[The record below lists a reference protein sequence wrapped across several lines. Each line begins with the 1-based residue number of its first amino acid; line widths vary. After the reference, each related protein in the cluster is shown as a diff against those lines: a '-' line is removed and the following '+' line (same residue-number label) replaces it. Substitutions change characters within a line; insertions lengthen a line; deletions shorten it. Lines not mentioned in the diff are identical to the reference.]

1 VDLAR
6 RVRRH
11 WLFGLVLVAALALRV
26 LVSLAFRPI
35 MWFGGDSA
43 SYLATGLRL
52 IPDPARVGGYG
63 FFLWA
68 LRPLHSFAVVA
79 ALQHLMGL
87 AMGVLIYLLARRY
100 GLPAW
105 GATLAAVP
113 VLFDAYELQLEGDA
127 VPGAPFGL
135 LVVIALYLLLRTPGE
150 RRPARTAAA
159 AFLLGVSALLWPVGL
174 ALLAVLLAALLAGA
188 LPVAAY
194 AGWFSV
200 HQHKF
205 SLTRSDGVYLWSR
218 TMSFAD
224 CAVIRP
230 PAGERVLCPPPGP
243 RMAASLYIWN
253 GNSPLLTMPGGRFS
267 ARTNTLALHFALRAI
282 AAQPAG
288 YAAAVGH
295 DFALSF
301 YWDRP
306 VHPDAAIVHRYQFA
320 DAATAWVPATL
331 WTPGGGTLAGDQA
344 AYNHGRPAPT
354 RAVPPYAS
362 WLVSYQ
368 RFAYLPGTLLG
379 VILLAGLAAMAAR
392 RRFREPGLPWAF
404 AVTILLVPPLIADFD
419 LRYVVPAVPAACLAA
434 ALALAPGR
442 PGPGGRAPDERTQR
456 RWTTSPAATATSAP
470 DDTRTSSLP
479 SGSTPTAGPE
489 SVLPPGSSA
498 RMVRPIV
505 ADRPV
510 YAARS
515 PLCSGSPRAFCQA
528 WYQRSTAARMASSS
542 GSRSRAVA
550 PAARSEVAGSAPGPG
565 PGSSA
570 GPADTLRP
578 TPTTTASPADSAR
591 MPHSLASPARTSFG
605 HFRSAGTP
613 VTAVT
618 ASATARPASSGS
630 QPRRTGGG
638 VGLSSMEKVS
648 AARGGATQ
656 VRPIRPRPA
665 VCSSAARTTPSGSPA
680 RARVSRSALVEPVR
694 PTTSTARHRESG
706 RTARRCSDAASRGA
720 RAGVWF
726 SARMTT
732 HYCSGS

>member
-1 VDLAR
+1 MAPVDLAPR
-6 RVRRH
+6 IRRH
-11 WLFGLVLVAALALRV
+11 WLFGLVLAAALVLRV
-26 LVSLAFRPI
+26 LASLAFRPI

-68 LRPLHSFAVVA
+68 LRPLHSVAVVA

-127 VPGAPFGL
+127 MPDVPFGL
-135 LVVIALYLLLRTPGE
+135 LVVIALYLLLRSPGE
-150 RRPARTAAA
+150 RRPAPTAAA
-159 AFLLGVSALLWPVGL
+159 AFLLGASALLWPVGL
-174 ALLAVLLAALLAGA
+174 ALLAVLLAVLLAGLLIRRVGTVTVLAALLAGA

-224 CAVIRP
+224 CAVIKP
-230 PAGERVLCPPPGP
+230 PASERVLCPPPGP
-243 RMAASLYIWN
+243 RMVREPASLYIWN

-295 DFALSF
+295 DLALSF
-301 YWDRP
+301 FWDRP
-306 VHPDAAIVHRYQFA
+306 VHPDAAIVDRYQFA
-320 DAATAWVPATL
+320 DAATAFVPATL
-331 WTPGGGTLAGDQA
+331 RTPGGGTLAGDQA

-354 RAVPPYAS
+354 RAVQPYAS

-392 RRFREPGLPWAF
+392 RRVRGAGLPWAL
-404 AVTILLVPPLIADFD
+404 AVTILLVPPLVADFD

-442 PGPGGRAPDERTQR
+442 PGLGGPAQR
-456 RWTTSPAATATSAP
+456 RCTTSPAATATSAP
-470 DDTRTSSLP
+470 DGTRTSSLP

-489 SVLPPGSSA
+489 STLPPGSSA
-498 RMVRPIV
+498 RTMRPMV

-510 YAARS
+510 
-515 PLCSGSPRAFCQA
+515 
-528 WYQRSTAARMASSS
+528 
-542 GSRSRAVA
+542 
-550 PAARSEVAGSAPGPG
+550 
-565 PGSSA
+565 
-570 GPADTLRP
+570 
-578 TPTTTASPADSAR
+578 
-591 MPHSLASPARTSFG
+591 
-605 HFRSAGTP
+605 
-613 VTAVT
+613 
-618 ASATARPASSGS
+618 
-630 QPRRTGGG
+630 
-638 VGLSSMEKVS
+638 
-648 AARGGATQ
+648 
-656 VRPIRPRPA
+656 
-665 VCSSAARTTPSGSPA
+665 
-680 RARVSRSALVEPVR
+680 
-694 PTTSTARHRESG
+694 
-706 RTARRCSDAASRGA
+706 
-720 RAGVWF
+720 
-726 SARMTT
+726 
-732 HYCSGS
+732 